1 MLNKVRQ
8 YAMEKFA
15 GDKNLAED
23 FVKGFAKEAMSTPR
37 PQTMAQELKDAATH
51 QLNVDKL
58 RLDQSK
64 FDMERKTKD
73 GLGPARSGFMNEVGK
88 GMGNLVLTL
97 GIAGVGKVYN
107 NISMDRLHTKFLAA
121 LEKAIQSNHLIG
133 EADRSK
139 VMQYANTLFKF
150 APNIATD
157 VNVLTSVLSNAIHGE
172 GIDPATIKALTDI
185 EGRFAE
191 NDSFSPKTYI

>member
-51 QLNVDKL
+51 
-58 RLDQSK
+58 
-64 FDMERKTKD
+64 MERKTKD